1 MQYSAEPKVRRVH
14 SSSAENSSKKSSPS
28 KAKKLRKKATTS
40 KKSPT
45 AGNIHPTADP
55 ILRPSDSSDLH
66 RSDGD
71 FPVDGESPEAEN
83 EVHFCALLM
92 CLFILGKF

>member
-40 KKSPT
+40 KKAPT
-45 AGNIHPTADP
+45 ASNVHPNADP
-55 ILRPSDSSDLH
+55 TLRPSDSSDLH

-71 FPVDGESPEAEN
+71 FPVDGESPDAEN
-83 EVHFCALLM
+83 EVHFGA
-92 CLFILGKF
+92 